1 MNLINLQ
8 YLTHLPHCQAMHV
21 SLQHPIKFK
30 LCTENFLS
38 VPKSVVVDGIISYG
52 GSTGVGLNVARK
64 AHGEFFERNHLFT
77 SVPIDSKKTLKEI
90 FPVEYRNKLI
100 KICDINLNNYKNN
113 LDHLLNHYFSFTRV
127 NHLFSDSKQDY
138 FFNAICLNGVKEDS
152 LYIHF
157 TDSCACAVHPNKEKA
172 IYNALMEFLE
182 RQSLLGSWLSKTYR
196 YAIHPSILKEVTP
209 YGNLVNKLLENG
221 ELYIIENGNYLPGY
235 TVMMFYFSHSEKD
248 VVQYSVGSSSGL
260 SLNEALTAALEELY
274 QCYTFLYNTEA
285 SVGLENKA
293 GAGYHLSFQQCNHQ
307 ATKNVIPF
315 IQKDLVYKVR
325 TIQDVKN
332 LKVFTYDEI
341 LVDLARL
348 SESIY
353 YYYFYE
359 KQLGLHFIKIMSPD
373 FFSHMSIKNSLNID
387 NIYAKKL
394 NITSENAYLE
404 KIPFP

>member
-1 MNLINLQ
+1 MGKRMNPINFQ
-8 YLTHLPHCQAMHV
+8 HLTHLPYCQAMHV

-30 LCTENFLS
+30 LCTESFLS

-52 GSTGVGLNVARK
+52 GSTGIGLNLARK
-64 AHGEFFERNHLFT
+64 AYGEFFERNHLFT
-77 SVPIDSKKTLKEI
+77 AVPIHSQKTLKQV
-90 FPVEYRNKLI
+90 FPDEYRNKLI
-100 KICDINLNNYKNN
+100 NICQYNKNN
-113 LDHLLNHYFSFTRV
+113 LDNLLNHYFSFTTV
-127 NHLFSDSKQDY
+127 NHLFSDSTQDY
-138 FFNAICLNGVKEDS
+138 FFNAICLNGVKEDTP
-152 LYIHF
+152 YINF

-182 RQSLLGSWLSKTYR
+182 RQALLGSWLSKTYR
-196 YAIHPSILKEVTP
+196 YAIHPSVLKEVTP
-209 YGNLVNKLLENG
+209 YRDLVTKLLENG

-307 ATKNVIPF
+307 ATKAIIPF
-315 IQKDLVYKVR
+315 IQEALVYKIHKIHDIN
-325 TIQDVKN
+325 T

-341 LVDLARL
+341 LTELANL

-373 FFSHMSIKNSLNID
+373 FFSHMSLKNSLNID

-394 NITSENAYLE
+394 NITSDNAYLE